1 MNYNYIRE
9 KNIIDYFINWN
20 KNTYIP
26 IQETEEMNTL
36 LYDNE
41 YKYQVIKSETDSSD
55 STAELRLDMTNISF
69 IYSIMIEDIDN
80 PTNNNTY
87 SITEL
92 QEDSLLQ

>member
-1 MNYNYIRE
+1 
-9 KNIIDYFINWN
+9 
-20 KNTYIP
+20 
-26 IQETEEMNTL
+26 
-36 LYDNE
+36 
-41 YKYQVIKSETDSSD
+41 
-55 STAELRLDMTNISF
+55 MTNISF